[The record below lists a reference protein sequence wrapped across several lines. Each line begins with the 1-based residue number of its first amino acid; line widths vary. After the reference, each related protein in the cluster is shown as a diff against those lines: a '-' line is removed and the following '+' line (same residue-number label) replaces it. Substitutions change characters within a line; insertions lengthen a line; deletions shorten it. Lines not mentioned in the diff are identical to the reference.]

1 MAELLK
7 DAQIGALLPTP
18 IMHLRLD
25 EAVARYP
32 YPDDPSNG
40 VLVLHNPKGGRP
52 RISISF
58 NLMKD
63 PYS

>member
-18 IMHLRLD
+18 IMRLRLD

-32 YPDDPSNG
+32 YPDDRSNG
-40 VLVLHNPKGGRP
+40 VLVLHNPMGGRL

-63 PYS
+63 PYP